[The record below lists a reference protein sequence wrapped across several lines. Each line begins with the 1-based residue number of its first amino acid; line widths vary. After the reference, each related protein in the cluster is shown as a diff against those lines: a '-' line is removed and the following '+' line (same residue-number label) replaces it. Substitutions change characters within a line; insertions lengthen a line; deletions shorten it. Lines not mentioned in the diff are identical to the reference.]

1 MTRISNS
8 DTSQGRIRYTYRIL
22 IQIDNSSPINRMMD
36 TIRANTEINNW
47 VNQYRKIWNFNYKI
61 DSNILFLETLNI
73 VDKFKN
79 TYNGKETK
87 HYIIKSDKSSK
98 KSQRR
103 KK

>member
-1 MTRISNS
+1 
-8 DTSQGRIRYTYRIL
+8 
-22 IQIDNSSPINRMMD
+22 MMD

-87 HYIIKSDKSSK
+87 HYIIKRCCVKCIKNILTLWVNSIIYLLLY
-98 KSQRR
+98 
-103 KK
+103 

>member
-1 MTRISNS
+1 MIKNLSKISKIS
-8 DTSQGRIRYTYRIL
+8 KIFWKKLDQ
-22 IQIDNSSPINRMMD
+22 
-36 TIRANTEINNW
+36 ANTEINNW